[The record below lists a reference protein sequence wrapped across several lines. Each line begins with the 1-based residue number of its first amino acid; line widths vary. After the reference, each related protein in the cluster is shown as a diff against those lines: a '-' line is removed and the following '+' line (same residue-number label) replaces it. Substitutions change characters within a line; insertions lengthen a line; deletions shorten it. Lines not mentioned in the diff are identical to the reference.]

1 MLAPLPILT
10 SITRKFKWKQFK
22 QDAFGEIEQIVD
34 YNALSTYPDFNEHL
48 KFVPMLACSN
58 LERLSSRKAN
68 LLLST
73 V

>member
-10 SITRKFKWKQFK
+10 SITRKFKWKQVK
-22 QDAFGEIEQIVD
+22 QDAFGKIEQIVD

-48 KFVPMLACSN
+48 KFVPMLECSN
-58 LERLSSRKAN
+58 LEQLSSRKAN